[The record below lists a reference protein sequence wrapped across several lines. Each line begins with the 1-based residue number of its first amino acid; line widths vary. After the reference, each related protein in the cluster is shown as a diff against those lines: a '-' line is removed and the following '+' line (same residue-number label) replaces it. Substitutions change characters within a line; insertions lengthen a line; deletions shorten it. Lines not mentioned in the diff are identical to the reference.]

1 MLTVCTVLQDNKL
14 PPTLI
19 LQEYCVDALGK
30 VKFDRLRW
38 VAEHQDQL
46 RSDLYQ
52 GVADALDASDTAVDR
67 DIGKK
72 ILPSSF
78 YGGPRS
84 VAQRY
89 QVIVIQHW

>member
-1 MLTVCTVLQDNKL
+1 M
-14 PPTLI
+14 
-19 LQEYCVDALGK
+19 DAFGK
-30 VKFDRLRW
+30 VEFDRLRY
-38 VAEHQDQL
+38 VSTHQKEL

-52 GVADALDASDTAVDR
+52 GVADALDASDTAICR

-72 ILPSSF
+72 ILPSSL

-89 QVIVIQHW
+89 QVMPNEDSMVTRCMTMGSCKWHFT